1 MLSELLPEL
10 LQKYHL
16 SQRKLAAKAGINDVT
31 INRILN
37 DYQFRVTSDTIEKIA
52 QGLGCTQ
59 EEHDELLRA
68 AKRVPEEVE
77 TKFSESPMTAR
88 LYRRITKLSAEEV
101 DELLKQLEEK
111 DEGKSK

>member
-1 MLSELLPEL
+1 MLSDLLAQL

-16 SQRKLAAKAGINDVT
+16 SQRGLAAKAGINYVT
-31 INRILN
+31 VNRLIN

-77 TKFSESPMTAR
+77 TKFSESPNTAR
-88 LYRRITKLSAEEV
+88 LYRRITKLNADEV
-101 DELLKQLEEK
+101 DSLLKLLEER
-111 DEGKSK
+111 DEGNTQ